1 MAGIALLLA
10 ALLLSAVGAEVRP
23 ATFWSN
29 LGNFGS
35 YFARLTMLDT
45 GSGSGPTRRYW
56 YWGLRRWSLQL
67 GQTLLIAYVGTF
79 TGAVLGVVGGV
90 LASRTVTPS
99 RPLRFIAIRVLEF
112 DRTVPDL
119 VFALIFVVA
128 FGLGPLP
135 GVLAITLHTAG
146 TLGKLFAEV
155 IENID
160 MRPVEGVQGAGGA
173 WLSQIRF
180 GVLPQV
186 LSNLA
191 SYTLLRF
198 EVNVRGAAVIGFVGA
213 GGIGQELIV
222 AIRKFYYSDVSAILL
237 MLLACVMAI
246 DFASEKLRH
255 RLLAVGPG
263 ALSGAAL
270 RAELLAR
277 RATVEAKYGEL
288 LAGGRDGRSATLGV
302 ARPRLRPVSGPG
314 WWCWTSRRSA
324 YGRAWANSGPSAR

>member
-1 MAGIALLLA
+1 MHSLAVPPEPHTRTLLDVYARAIAARRRTVLTGVVLMVVATALA
-10 ALLLSAVGAEVRP
+10 AVGAEVRP
-23 ATFWSN
+23 ETFWDN
-29 LGNFGS
+29 IGNFGS
-35 YFARLTMLDT
+35 YFGRLTQLDT
-45 GSGSGPTRRYW
+45 GARVWTDPVYW

-67 GQTLLIAYVGTF
+67 GQTLLIAYVGTL
-79 TGAVLGVVGGV
+79 TGAALGLVGGV
-90 LASRTVTPS
+90 LASRNITPS
-99 RPLRFIAIRVLEF
+99 RTLRFAAIRVLEF
-112 DRTVPDL
+112 DRTVPDI

-128 FGLGPLP
+128 FGLGPLA

-160 MRPVEGVQGAGGA
+160 MKPVDGVRGAGGT

-186 LSNLA
+186 VSNFA

-237 MLLACVMAI
+237 MLLVCVMLI
-246 DFASEKLRH
+246 DFASEKLRN
-255 RLLAVGPG
+255 RLTAG
-263 ALSGAAL
+263 ARG
-270 RAELLAR
+270 
-277 RATVEAKYGEL
+277 
-288 LAGGRDGRSATLGV
+288 
-302 ARPRLRPVSGPG
+302 
-314 WWCWTSRRSA
+314 
-324 YGRAWANSGPSAR
+324 